1 MKAWTIFKLWLLVC
15 AIAFGSYIL
24 LESLLEFVGVSEQY
38 SSDISSIGLNFF
50 ELTTVVGSSLFFATL
65 FWIIISKILEID
77 LEQKIIK
84 LLLEAL
90 QLWLVILAFVVFLVI
105 NESIFSIIVKGYPF
119 SITERPND
127 IIDVLWVDL
136 MIVFLFYTVIGFQA
150 IRKTW
155 QYDNFIRRFIIDYG
169 QILLIS
175 LEFALL
181 LLPSGWLT
189 QVNENTIT
197 FLFYY
202 LYWSLC
208 LSFMIEYFWWFNQQ
222 IKIRRDET
230 GKDYSPEIFMV
241 QILGLFA
248 HLILF
253 FALIPTPFYLFLT
266 NSLIFW
272 FILVVVLI
280 LESFGV
286 LIYDL
291 LAMVGVS
298 ERVAQVI
305 ENSTQPFR
313 HKINAVMASRGAV
326 FNYPPPTGIL
336 NGRERGGTPIDSRQ
350 RKVTLKIACGQCYHV
365 FIVKTVKKGSKIPSF
380 PCPICG
386 SLATTP
392 VWE

>member
-24 LESLLEFVGVSEQY
+24 LESLLEIVGVSEQF
-38 SSDISSIGLNFF
+38 STDISSIGLNFF

-65 FWIIISKILEID
+65 FWILMSKILEID
-77 LEQKIIK
+77 VEQKIIK

-90 QLWLVILAFVVFLVI
+90 QMWLVILAFVIFLVV

-119 SITERPND
+119 SITVRPND

-136 MIVFLFYTVIGFQA
+136 MIVFLFYTIIGFQA

-155 QYDNFIRRFIIDYG
+155 QYDSFIRRFIIDYS
-169 QILLIS
+169 QILIIS
-175 LEFALL
+175 IELALL

-189 QVNENTIT
+189 QVNESTII

-208 LSFMIEYFWWFNQQ
+208 LSFAIESFWWFNQR
-222 IKIRRDET
+222 IETRREES
-230 GKDYSPEIFMV
+230 GKEYSFEIFIM
-241 QILGLFA
+241 QINGLFIP
-248 HLILF
+248 LSLF
-253 FALIPTPFYLFLT
+253 PVTIPTPFYLILT
-266 NSLIFW
+266 NPLVFVFSLAVIFVLV
-272 FILVVVLI
+272 ILV
-280 LESFGV
+280 V

-298 ERVAQVI
+298 ERVIQALD
-305 ENSTQPFR
+305 NSTQPFR

-326 FNYPPPTGIL
+326 FNYPPPTDIL
-336 NGRERGGTPIDSRQ
+336 TGGKRGGTPIDSRQ
-350 RKVTLKIACGQCYHV
+350 RKVTLKIACGRCYHV
-365 FIVKTVKKGSKIPSF
+365 FKVETVTKGSKIPNF